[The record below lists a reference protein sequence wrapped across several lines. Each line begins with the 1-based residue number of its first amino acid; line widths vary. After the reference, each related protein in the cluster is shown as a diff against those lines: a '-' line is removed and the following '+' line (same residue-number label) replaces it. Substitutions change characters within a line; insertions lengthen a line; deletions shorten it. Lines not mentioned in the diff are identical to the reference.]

1 MTLEHDGVAFGILYA
16 KLTELAKRGKD
27 RTKALAWVRA
37 EGDEYGTFK
46 WACVQLG
53 LKYEAAMPHL
63 YKQSRHS
70 IKDIMKQFLKEVENK
85 KGPFNVN

>member
-27 RTKALAWVRA
+27 RTKALAWVKA
-37 EGDEYGTFK
+37 EGEEYGTFK
-46 WACVQLG
+46 WVCAQLG
-53 LKYEAAMPHL
+53 LKQDWAMLHL

-70 IKDIMKQFLKEVENK
+70 IKDVVKKFLKEVENK
-85 KGPFNVN
+85 KEQHAG